1 VGAGGA
7 GGTGRVGVGG
17 GAGTG
22 AGGFGV
28 GGAET
33 AGGEGGGWQL
43 SASLASFRASA
54 NIIMASWVLHDK

>member
-1 VGAGGA
+1 
-7 GGTGRVGVGG
+7 VGG